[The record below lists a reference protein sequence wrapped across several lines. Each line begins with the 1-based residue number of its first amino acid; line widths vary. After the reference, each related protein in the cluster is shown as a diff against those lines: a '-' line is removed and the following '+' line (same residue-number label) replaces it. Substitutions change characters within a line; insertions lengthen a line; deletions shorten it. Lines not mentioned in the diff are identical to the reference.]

1 MAAGPVKDAGEEV
14 ACPSCGA
21 QVLQKKMIPVL
32 GDGGRER
39 PAYLCV
45 DCARATR
52 PAEVTAG

>member
-14 ACPSCGA
+14 ACPSCGT

-32 GDGGRER
+32 GQGVGER
-39 PAYLCV
+39 PAYLCI

-52 PAEVTAG
+52 PTEAAAG